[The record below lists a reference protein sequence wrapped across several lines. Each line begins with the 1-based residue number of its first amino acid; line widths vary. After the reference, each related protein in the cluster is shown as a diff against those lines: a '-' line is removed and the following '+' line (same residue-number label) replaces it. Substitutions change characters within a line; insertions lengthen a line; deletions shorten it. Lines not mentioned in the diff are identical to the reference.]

1 MELFDTPLA
10 PQQLR
15 ELPTLSLAYIG
26 DGVFELLARQHVL
39 GQGTARASSLHRRV
53 VAFTRA
59 EAQAVAAQALWP
71 TLGDAER
78 AVFLRGR
85 NAKPHS
91 IPRHATAREY
101 ALATGLEAL
110 FGWLWLAGERERLLE
125 LWAAIIAPKDHE
137 KSL

>member
-1 MELFDTPLA
+1 MELFNTPLTA
-10 PQQLR
+10 QQLR
-15 ELPTLSLAYIG
+15 EVPTLSLAYMG
-26 DGVFELLARQHVL
+26 DGVFELLARRHVL
-39 GQGTARASSLHRRV
+39 GLASARASSLHRKV

-59 EAQAVAAQALWP
+59 EAQAVAAQAIWP
-71 TLGDAER
+71 LLSDAER

-110 FGWLWLAGERERLLE
+110 FGWLWLSGESERLLA
-125 LWAAIIAPKDHE
+125 LWEAVLAAKPHE
-137 KSL
+137 KSR

>member
-1 MELFDTPLA
+1 MELFNTPLTA
-10 PQQLR
+10 QQLR
-15 ELPTLSLAYIG
+15 EVPTLSLAYMG
-26 DGVFELLARQHVL
+26 DGVFELLARRHVL
-39 GQGTARASSLHRRV
+39 GLASARASSLHRKV

-59 EAQAVAAQALWP
+59 EAQAVAAQAIWP
-71 TLGDAER
+71 LLSDAER

-110 FGWLWLAGERERLLE
+110 FGWLWLSGESERLLV
-125 LWAAIIAPKDHE
+125 LWEAVLAAKPHE
-137 KSL
+137 KSR